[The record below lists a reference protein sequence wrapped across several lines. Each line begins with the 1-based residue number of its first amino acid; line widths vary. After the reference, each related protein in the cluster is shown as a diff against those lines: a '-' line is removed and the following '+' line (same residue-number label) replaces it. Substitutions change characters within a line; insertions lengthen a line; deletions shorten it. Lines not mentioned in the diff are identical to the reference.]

1 MIQPGPDDLTALR
14 PRLRS
19 KNLLITIAYNY
30 SDVIGQQ
37 IPLVKKHVRDCIHV
51 IADNSSNPVAAGTIR
66 DLAGSH
72 GSQYVRI
79 PSFEWES
86 PNASHSHALNWT
98 WRNVIRPAGPAAFGF
113 IDHDIFPVRAT
124 DPFAPLAGYPV
135 AGRVWD
141 GQFDGRWHLWAGFC
155 FFRTD
160 YVSGR
165 RLNFALDF
173 YGGLDTGGRN
183 WKPLYRHLDRDAP
196 IRVSGARKSDT
207 MVWNSEFNGSGT
219 GCIGAATG
227 TSSSARGQRKTAGSP
242 TISPAWQADL
252 RLVTGACGRSPS
264 RCRRLSFVGRLPER
278 GEREP
283 GALVERGKSRID
295 GFARQQRRPG
305 LFDPHGMERQRQ
317 QGCDR
322 HDHDVEGAAR
332 PERYV
337 HCAP

>member
-30 SDVIGQQ
+30 PDVIGQQ

-98 WRNVIRPAGPAAFGF
+98 WWNVIRPAGPAAFGF

-160 YVSGR
+160 YVNGR

-183 WKPLYRHLDRDAP
+183 WKPLYRHLDRDAVP
-196 IRVSGARKSDT
+196 DPGFRREEVSYDGVEFRVQWMGDWLHRSSHGHVQRSTRAAKDRWFSDYL
-207 MVWNSEFNGSGT
+207 
-219 GCIGAATG
+219 
-227 TSSSARGQRKTAGSP
+227 AGL
-242 TISPAWQADL
+242 A
-252 RLVTGACGRSPS
+252 G
-264 RCRRLSFVGRLPER
+264 
-278 GEREP
+278 
-283 GALVERGKSRID
+283 
-295 GFARQQRRPG
+295 
-305 LFDPHGMERQRQ
+305 
-317 QGCDR
+317 
-322 HDHDVEGAAR
+322 
-332 PERYV
+332 
-337 HCAP
+337 